1 MKQFLCITSYFFFF
15 AVSLFYPDSFRVSTM
30 HTYTFDTELFD
41 PVSLTI
47 GYNDAVSFSV
57 KGDFLFL
64 EGIELEIKQNKT
76 SLNYPNSIAYTL
88 YTDINPEP
96 SKNRIDY
103 SAKKIST
110 SLLPNR
116 FSYIMRIP
124 VKKDYKFK
132 QVKNGEI
139 FPYNGKAADA
149 PFMLRLNPV
158 MKGLPEDFEQA
169 SFTVIVRPLLIVEG
183 GLKLHLQYPDN
194 EEQKPVTVQL
204 NNEYITQLDTL
215 QLLLPGTYSVN
226 ISSDAYRTEMRS
238 CIIERGKIT
247 QLEVQLKSITPLLLI
262 QAPEN
267 VAVFL
272 DNQEITLSQEP
283 QPVAIGGH
291 TVVFKMGSYE
301 LTRQITVEEGK
312 TYELTMTMDVLL
324 QEISN

>member
-15 AVSLFYPDSFRVSTM
+15 AVSFFYPDSFRVSKV
-30 HTYTFDTELFD
+30 HIYTIDMEVFD

-76 SLNYPNSIAYTL
+76 SMNYPNSIAYTV
-88 YTDINPEP
+88 YTDIKPEP
-96 SKNRIDY
+96 VENSIDY

-110 SLLPNR
+110 ALLPNR
-116 FSYIMRIP
+116 FSHIMRIP
-124 VKKDYKFK
+124 VKKDYTFK
-132 QVKNGEI
+132 QIKNSELL
-139 FPYNGKAADA
+139 PYVGSIAAA
-149 PFMLRLNPV
+149 RPVMLRLNPV
-158 MKGLPEDFEQA
+158 MKGLPDDFEQA
-169 SFTVIVRPLLIVEG
+169 SFTVIIRPLLIAEG
-183 GLKLHLQYPDN
+183 GLKLNLQFPDK
-194 EEQKPVTVQL
+194 EQKSITVQL
-204 NNEYITQLDTL
+204 NNEYLTQFDDL
-215 QLLLPGTYSVN
+215 QLLLPGTYSVS
-226 ISSDAYRTEMRS
+226 IGSDAYRTEMRS

-247 QLEVQLKSITPLLLI
+247 QLEVHLKSIAPLLHI

-272 DNQEITLSQEP
+272 DNQEIAPSKEP
-283 QPVAIGGH
+283 LPVAVGVH

-301 LTRQITVEEGK
+301 LTRQMTVEEGK

>member
-1 MKQFLCITSYFFFF
+1 
-15 AVSLFYPDSFRVSTM
+15 M
-30 HTYTFDTELFD
+30 HTYTVNTEVFD
-41 PVSLTI
+41 PISLTI

-76 SLNYPNSIAYTL
+76 SMNYPNSVAYTL
-88 YTDINPEP
+88 YTDIKPEP
-96 SKNRIDY
+96 SKKHIDY

-110 SLLPNR
+110 ALLPNR
-116 FSYIMRIP
+116 FSHIMRIP

-139 FPYNGKAADA
+139 FPYDGKAADA

-169 SFTVIVRPLLIVEG
+169 SFTVIARPLLIAEG
-183 GLKLHLQYPDN
+183 GLKLHLQFPDK
-194 EEQKPVTVQL
+194 EQKPVTVQL

-247 QLEVQLKSITPLLLI
+247 QLEVQLKSITPLLHI

-272 DNQEITLSQEP
+272 DNQEIAPSKEP
-283 QPVAIGGH
+283 LPVAVGVH

-301 LTRQITVEEGK
+301 VTRQSTVEEGK

>member
-1 MKQFLCITSYFFFF
+1 
-15 AVSLFYPDSFRVSTM
+15 M
-30 HTYTFDTELFD
+30 HTYTVNTEVFD
-41 PVSLTI
+41 PISLTI

-76 SLNYPNSIAYTL
+76 SMNYPNSVAYTL
-88 YTDINPEP
+88 YTDIKPEP
-96 SKNRIDY
+96 SKKHIDY

-110 SLLPNR
+110 ALLPNR
-116 FSYIMRIP
+116 FSHIMRIP

-139 FPYNGKAADA
+139 FPYDGKAADA

-169 SFTVIVRPLLIVEG
+169 SFTIIARPLLIAEG
-183 GLKLHLQYPDN
+183 GLKLHLQFPDK
-194 EEQKPVTVQL
+194 EQKPVTVQL

-247 QLEVQLKSITPLLLI
+247 QLEVQLKSITPLLHI

-272 DNQEITLSQEP
+272 DNQEIAPSKEP
-283 QPVAIGGH
+283 LPVAVGVH

>member
-15 AVSLFYPDSFRVSTM
+15 AVSFFYPDSFRVSKV
-30 HTYTFDTELFD
+30 HIYTFDMEVFD

-76 SLNYPNSIAYTL
+76 SMNYPNSIAYTV
-88 YTDINPEP
+88 YTDIKPEP
-96 SKNRIDY
+96 VENSIDY

-110 SLLPNR
+110 ALLPNR
-116 FSYIMRIP
+116 FSHIMRIP
-124 VKKDYKFK
+124 VKKDYTFK
-132 QVKNGEI
+132 QIKNSELL
-139 FPYNGKAADA
+139 PYVGSIAAA
-149 PFMLRLNPV
+149 RPVMLRLNPV
-158 MKGLPEDFEQA
+158 MKGLPDDFEQA
-169 SFTVIVRPLLIVEG
+169 SFTVIIRPLLIAEG
-183 GLKLHLQYPDN
+183 GLKLNLQFPDK
-194 EEQKPVTVQL
+194 EQ
-204 NNEYITQLDTL
+204 
-215 QLLLPGTYSVN
+215 TYSVS
-226 ISSDAYRTEMRS
+226 IGSDAYRTEMRS

-247 QLEVQLKSITPLLLI
+247 QLEVHLKSITPLLHI

-272 DNQEITLSQEP
+272 DNQEIAPSKEP
-283 QPVAIGGH
+283 LPVAVGVH

-301 LTRQITVEEGK
+301 LTRQMTVEEGK

>member
-1 MKQFLCITSYFFFF
+1 MHSYVFDRDAF
-15 AVSLFYPDSFRVSTM
+15 A
-30 HTYTFDTELFD
+30 

-47 GYNDAVSFSV
+47 GYNDAVSFAV
-57 KGDFLFL
+57 KSDFLFL
-64 EGIELEIKQNKT
+64 EGIELEIKQDKT
-76 SLNYPNSIAYTL
+76 SMNYPNSIAYTV
-88 YTDINPEP
+88 YTDIKPEP
-96 SKNRIDY
+96 SKKYVDY

-110 SLLPNR
+110 ALLPNR
-116 FSYIMRIP
+116 FSHIMRIP

-139 FPYNGKAADA
+139 FPYDGKAADA

-169 SFTVIVRPLLIVEG
+169 SFTVIARPLLIAEG
-183 GLKLHLQYPDN
+183 GLKLHLQFPDK
-194 EEQKPVTVQL
+194 EQKPVTVQL

-247 QLEVQLKSITPLLLI
+247 QLEVQLKSITPLLHI

-272 DNQEITLSQEP
+272 DNQEIAPSKEP
-283 QPVAIGGH
+283 LPVAVGVH

>member
-1 MKQFLCITSYFFFF
+1 
-15 AVSLFYPDSFRVSTM
+15 M
-30 HTYTFDTELFD
+30 HTYTVNTEVFD
-41 PVSLTI
+41 PISLTI

-76 SLNYPNSIAYTL
+76 SMNYPNSVAYTL
-88 YTDINPEP
+88 YTDIKPEP
-96 SKNRIDY
+96 SKKHIDY

-110 SLLPNR
+110 ALLPNR
-116 FSYIMRIP
+116 FSHIMRIP

-139 FPYNGKAADA
+139 FPYDGKAADA

-169 SFTVIVRPLLIVEG
+169 SFTVIARPLLIAEG
-183 GLKLHLQYPDN
+183 GLKLHLQFPDK
-194 EEQKPVTVQL
+194 EQKPVTVQL

-247 QLEVQLKSITPLLLI
+247 QLEVQLKSITPLLHI
-262 QAPEN
+262 QVPEN

-272 DNQEITLSQEP
+272 DNQEIAPSKEP
-283 QPVAIGGH
+283 LPVAVGVH

>member
-1 MKQFLCITSYFFFF
+1 
-15 AVSLFYPDSFRVSTM
+15 M
-30 HTYTFDTELFD
+30 HTYTVNTEVFD
-41 PVSLTI
+41 PISLTI

-76 SLNYPNSIAYTL
+76 SMNYPNSVAYTL
-88 YTDINPEP
+88 YTDIKPEP
-96 SKNRIDY
+96 SKKHIDY

-110 SLLPNR
+110 ALLPNR
-116 FSYIMRIP
+116 FSHIMRIP

-139 FPYNGKAADA
+139 FPYDGKAADA

-169 SFTVIVRPLLIVEG
+169 SFTVIARPLLIAEG
-183 GLKLHLQYPDN
+183 GLKLHLQFPDK
-194 EEQKPVTVQL
+194 EQKPVTVQL

-247 QLEVQLKSITPLLLI
+247 QLEVQLKSITPLLHI

-272 DNQEITLSQEP
+272 DNQEIAPSKEP
-283 QPVAIGGH
+283 LPVAVGVH

-312 TYELTMTMDVLL
+312 TYELTMMMDVLL

>member
-1 MKQFLCITSYFFFF
+1 
-15 AVSLFYPDSFRVSTM
+15 M
-30 HTYTFDTELFD
+30 HTYTVNTEVFD
-41 PVSLTI
+41 PISLTI

-76 SLNYPNSIAYTL
+76 SMNYPNSVAYTL
-88 YTDINPEP
+88 YTDIKPEP
-96 SKNRIDY
+96 SKKHIDY

-110 SLLPNR
+110 ALLPNR
-116 FSYIMRIP
+116 FSHIMRIP

-139 FPYNGKAADA
+139 FPYDGKAADA

-169 SFTVIVRPLLIVEG
+169 SFTVIARPLLIAEG
-183 GLKLHLQYPDN
+183 GLKLHLQFPDK
-194 EEQKPVTVQL
+194 EQKPVTVQL

-247 QLEVQLKSITPLLLI
+247 QLEVQLKSITPLLHI

-272 DNQEITLSQEP
+272 DNQEIAPSKEP
-283 QPVAIGGH
+283 LPVAVGVH

>member
-1 MKQFLCITSYFFFF
+1 
-15 AVSLFYPDSFRVSTM
+15 M
-30 HTYTFDTELFD
+30 HTYTVNTEVFD
-41 PVSLTI
+41 PISLTI

-76 SLNYPNSIAYTL
+76 SMNYPNSVAYTL
-88 YTDINPEP
+88 YTDIKPEP
-96 SKNRIDY
+96 SKKHIDY

-110 SLLPNR
+110 ALLPNR
-116 FSYIMRIP
+116 FSHIMRIP

-139 FPYNGKAADA
+139 FPYDGKAADA

-169 SFTVIVRPLLIVEG
+169 SFTVIARPLLIAEG
-183 GLKLHLQYPDN
+183 GLKLHLQFPDK
-194 EEQKPVTVQL
+194 EQKPVTVQL

-247 QLEVQLKSITPLLLI
+247 QLEVQLKSITPLVHI

-272 DNQEITLSQEP
+272 DNQEIAPSKEP
-283 QPVAIGGH
+283 LPVAVGVH

>member
-1 MKQFLCITSYFFFF
+1 
-15 AVSLFYPDSFRVSTM
+15 
-30 HTYTFDTELFD
+30 
-41 PVSLTI
+41 
-47 GYNDAVSFSV
+47 
-57 KGDFLFL
+57 
-64 EGIELEIKQNKT
+64 
-76 SLNYPNSIAYTL
+76 
-88 YTDINPEP
+88 
-96 SKNRIDY
+96 
-103 SAKKIST
+103 
-110 SLLPNR
+110 
-116 FSYIMRIP
+116 MRIP

-139 FPYNGKAADA
+139 FPYDGKAADA

-169 SFTVIVRPLLIVEG
+169 SFTVIARPLLIAEG
-183 GLKLHLQYPDN
+183 GLKLHLQFPDK
-194 EEQKPVTVQL
+194 EQKPVTVQL

-247 QLEVQLKSITPLLLI
+247 QLEVQLKSITPLLHI

-272 DNQEITLSQEP
+272 DNQEIAPSKEP
-283 QPVAIGGH
+283 LPVAVGVH

>member
-1 MKQFLCITSYFFFF
+1 M
-15 AVSLFYPDSFRVSTM
+15 
-30 HTYTFDTELFD
+30 
-41 PVSLTI
+41 
-47 GYNDAVSFSV
+47 
-57 KGDFLFL
+57 
-64 EGIELEIKQNKT
+64 
-76 SLNYPNSIAYTL
+76 NYPNSVAYTL
-88 YTDINPEP
+88 YTDIKPEP
-96 SKNRIDY
+96 SKKHIDY

-110 SLLPNR
+110 ALLPNR
-116 FSYIMRIP
+116 FSHIMRIP

-139 FPYNGKAADA
+139 FPYDGKAADA

-247 QLEVQLKSITPLLLI
+247 QLEVQLKSITPLLHI

-272 DNQEITLSQEP
+272 DNQEIAPSKEP
-283 QPVAIGGH
+283 LPVAVGVH